1 MKLIDCNAADVR
13 IPRNKKRPGEDK
25 EHMQEKFQDHIIFNQ
40 RFSHIEANILNFRN
54 LLIEMILKFANKP
67 SKAYAEELTQT
78 GILYVYLLFE
88 SLFPVIPFPSP
99 ILFL

>member
-40 RFSHIEANILNFRN
+40 RFSHIEANT
-54 LLIEMILKFANKP
+54 LKN
-67 SKAYAEELTQT
+67 
-78 GILYVYLLFE
+78 
-88 SLFPVIPFPSP
+88 
-99 ILFL
+99 